1 MGMGEPLANFENVV
15 TALHLMLDDNAYGL
29 SRRRVT
35 VSTSGILPAMDRLRD
50 ECPVALAV
58 SLHAPNDALRDRLV
72 PINRQISAGRTDG
85 GLPPLSGEVAARFH
99 HLRVRH
105 AGRRKRFGRARP
117 RVDQARAR
125 RAVQV
130 QSDPLQSLPGCGF
143 KRSPAQRVRRFAE
156 ILMQAHIVTT
166 TRKTRGEDIDAA
178 CGQLAGQVTRSHA
191 APGEA
196 HHHHCG
202 GSIVK
207 RAIPAVLGVLMIAGC
222 AGGGG
227 PAPGSASAPVSE
239 QAAAGMAEKSAKT
252 HTELAGLY
260 LQAGNLAIAREE
272 ALLATLIDPGYAPG
286 FDLLGLVH
294 MALNDMAAARTAF
307 ERAVQLAPGDPQIAN
322 DYGWFLCQNGREQEA
337 FKFFEAAAR
346 NPLYKTPTKPY
357 TNAGLCYLRIKDDKA
372 AEENFRRAATVDGSN
387 AQAIYHLSNL
397 VYKQGDFASARKYLG
412 EVHRLMD
419 PNAESLWL
427 GVRIERKLGDRQ
439 AEAGYASQL
448 RRRFSGT
455 PQHQALMQGN
465 YE

>member
-1 MGMGEPLANFENVV
+1 
-15 TALHLMLDDNAYGL
+15 
-29 SRRRVT
+29 
-35 VSTSGILPAMDRLRD
+35 
-50 ECPVALAV
+50 
-58 SLHAPNDALRDRLV
+58 
-72 PINRQISAGRTDG
+72 
-85 GLPPLSGEVAARFH
+85 
-99 HLRVRH
+99 
-105 AGRRKRFGRARP
+105 
-117 RVDQARAR
+117 
-125 RAVQV
+125 
-130 QSDPLQSLPGCGF
+130 
-143 KRSPAQRVRRFAE
+143 
-156 ILMQAHIVTT
+156 
-166 TRKTRGEDIDAA
+166 
-178 CGQLAGQVTRSHA
+178 
-191 APGEA
+191 
-196 HHHHCG
+196 
-202 GSIVK
+202 VK

-222 AGGGG
+222 AGGGAG
-227 PAPGSASAPVSE
+227 PAPGNASAPVSE